1 MTEFYAD
8 RQAFAK
14 AVNDARGFAYND
26 KSIGSDDFKVV
37 TVIAAGDSV
46 RLIAC
51 NGEAFCSIV
60 CPVQVTNPGRF
71 SVSPTT
77 LLSDVRG
84 MPEQTV
90 KISTTDTKM
99 RVTSGRDVCTTVL
112 LPLVDH
118 GENLPVMPADAGF
131 VIAAHLLRA
140 ALNASAYAIATE
152 SARYGLNGMHVEI
165 CTAGKCKDEIRF
177 VATDGHRLACAH
189 APYRGAF
196 TFPAKTLISRQACT
210 GLAALAGEAR
220 IFADNGWI
228 LASYGE
234 NRFGWRLLVGE
245 FPEYQ
250 QIVPPSDGRHSFSA
264 RKTDLLHALAGA
276 RALGVAVNDKGE
288 RVVRSSEFVIRD
300 GSVRIKSG
308 ASERMTERE
317 VAAKTSGDIVIGFNA
332 DYLHEAVSAIEADS
346 VRVAMNHALAPA
358 IVEPDDAGGSFGV
371 VMPMRID

>member
-14 AVNDARGFAYND
+14 AINEAKGFAYAE
-26 KSIGSDDFKVV
+26 KAIGSDDFKVI
-37 TVIAAGDSV
+37 TIIADLGTV

-60 CPVQVTNPGRF
+60 CPAQIVSPGRF
-71 SVSPTT
+71 SVTPGT
-77 LLSDVRG
+77 LLADVRS
-84 MPEQTV
+84 MSEQTV
-90 KISTTDTKM
+90 KVSTTDTKM

-118 GENLPVMPADAGF
+118 GASLPVMPADAGF
-131 VIAAHLLRA
+131 VVAAHLLRA

-152 SARYGLNGMHVEI
+152 TVRYGLNGLHVEI
-165 CTAGKCKDEIRF
+165 CTAGKCKDELRF
-177 VATDGHRLACAH
+177 VATDGYRLACAH
-189 APYRGAF
+189 APYRGDF
-196 TFPAKTLISRQACT
+196 TFPAQTLIPRQACN
-210 GLAALAGEAR
+210 GLASLAGEAR

-228 LASYGE
+228 LASYGD

-250 QIVPPSDGRHSFSA
+250 QIVPTDTRHSFKA
-264 RKTDLLHALAGA
+264 RKADLLHALSGA
-276 RALGVAVNDKGE
+276 RALGTAVNDKGE
-288 RVVRSSEFVIRD
+288 RVSRASEFIIHD

-308 ASERMTERE
+308 ASERTTERE
-317 VAAKTSGDIVIGFNA
+317 VAATTSGDLVVGFNA
-332 DYLHEAVSAIEADS
+332 DYLHEAVSAIESDS
-346 VRVAMNHALAPA
+346 VEIRLLHPLAPA